1 MSAADDADLIARVC
15 RGDPRGFE
23 ALVDRYL
30 DRVAGVA
37 SRLLR
42 DRHEALDVAQE
53 VFLLLHGALRTWRD
67 EGLLFSWLYRTTLN
81 VCSHR
86 LRARRRMI
94 PVDVPPDRPEAAP
107 PPDQADRLDAIRQA
121 VEGLP
126 DRQRDVFVLR
136 HEEGLPLATIAR
148 RLGLSEG
155 TVKAHLHRALTALRD
170 ALKTRGML

>member
-1 MSAADDADLIARVC
+1 MSAADDADLIARVR
-15 RGDPRGFE
+15 RGDPRAFE

-86 LRARRRMI
+86 LRTRRRMI
-94 PVDVPPDRPEAAP
+94 PVDVPPDRPQPPP
-107 PPDQADRLDAIRQA
+107 PPDQTDRLEALRQA

-126 DRQRDVFVLR
+126 GRQRDVFVLR
-136 HEEGLPLATIAR
+136 HEEGLPLAAIAR